1 MAEAK
6 KLPVSNDLPPPAAGS
21 ISARALG
28 MRSAPYLA
36 DLNPEQR
43 LAVETLDGPVL
54 VLAGAGTGK
63 TRVLTTRIAHILS
76 LGRARP
82 ADILAVTF
90 TNKAAREMKS
100 RVGLM
105 VGQIVE
111 GMPWLGTFHSIGVK
125 ILRRHAELVGL
136 KSDFTILDVD
146 DQIRLMKQL
155 LAAENIDEKR
165 WPGRVLAMLIDGW
178 KNRGLTPDMVP
189 AGEAA
194 AFANG
199 KGKKLYL
206 AYQQRLKTL
215 NAADFGDLLLENIR
229 LFRENPDVLRQYQQR
244 FKFILVDEYQ
254 DTNVAQYLWLRLLS
268 QSVASPSPASP
279 LRGSA
284 PSPTRGEG
292 REIAAAAALPSP
304 LVGEGGEPKR
314 SEGEPDEGVDLAD
327 TFGAPSPQP
336 SPPRGEGVPPNLP
349 RVGAQPAPQKN
360 ICCVG
365 DDDQSIYG
373 WRGAEVDNILRFDH
387 DFPGAKIIRLER
399 NYRST
404 GHILAAASHLI
415 AHNEGRLG
423 KTLRTEDVPGE
434 KVQVT
439 GAWDSEEEAR
449 AIGEEIEQLQR
460 EAREQGE
467 DHPLDEIAILVRASF
482 QMREFEDRFIQ
493 LGLPYRVIGGPRFYE
508 RMEIRDAL
516 AYLRV
521 IAQPADD
528 LAFERIVN
536 VPKRGLGDATLQMLH
551 DYARKA
557 RLPLTEAAKAL
568 SATDEMKPKP
578 RGALRDLMA
587 GFERWRLKK
596 EQIAH
601 TELAEIVLDE
611 SGYTEMWQNDRSA
624 DAAGRLENLK
634 ELVRSMEEFENLQGF
649 LEHIALVMDREG
661 AEGEQAVNI
670 MTLHSA
676 KGLEF
681 DTVFLPGW
689 EEGLFPHQRSL
700 DESGRAGLEEERRL
714 AHVGLTRARKR
725 AKIYFATNR
734 RIHGMWNTTIPSR
747 FLDELPEADVEV
759 KEPAGGS
766 GGFGMSGYG
775 ASRFDEMN
783 SFGSNYTTPGW
794 QRAQSRKGRGG
805 FSENGQ
811 PRYVPDGVFDDR
823 DADLDEGANTTTSSP
838 PPLRGRSAA
847 GGREGGASSKKRRS
861 TVPLTIE
868 GELIAKST
876 GAVSAFEIGARVFHQ
891 KFGNGNVVAVD
902 GNKLTI
908 RFDKAGEKRVVDS
921 FVERV

>member
-1 MAEAK
+1 MAEPK
-6 KLPVSNDLPPPAAGS
+6 RYSPVPASQPAPGG
-21 ISARALG
+21 IAARALG
-28 MRSAPYLA
+28 ARPTPYLLE
-36 DLNPEQR
+36 LNPEQR
-43 LAVETLDGPVL
+43 EAVETLDGPVL

-63 TRVLTTRIAHILS
+63 TRVLTTRIAHILN

-82 ADILAVTF
+82 SEILAVTF
-90 TNKAAREMKS
+90 TNKAAREMKQ
-100 RVGLM
+100 RVGMM

-125 ILRRHAELVGL
+125 ILRRHAEMVGL
-136 KSDFTILDVD
+136 KSNFTILDVD
-146 DQIRLMKQL
+146 DQIRLIKMIL
-155 LAAENIDEKR
+155 EAEKLDDRR
-165 WPGRVLAMLIDGW
+165 WPARVFAMILDGW
-178 KNRGLTPDMVP
+178 KNRGLTPDQVP

-194 AFANG
+194 GFANG

-206 AYQQRLKTL
+206 AYQERLKTL
-215 NAADFGDLLLENIR
+215 NAADFGDLLLECIR
-229 LFRENPDVLRQYQQR
+229 LIKQNPDVLRQYQAR
-244 FKFILVDEYQ
+244 FKYILVDEYQ
-254 DTNVAQYLWLRLLS
+254 DTNVAQYLWLRLL
-268 QSVASPSPASP
+268 
-279 LRGSA
+279 
-284 PSPTRGEG
+284 
-292 REIAAAAALPSP
+292 
-304 LVGEGGEPKR
+304 
-314 SEGEPDEGVDLAD
+314 
-327 TFGAPSPQP
+327 
-336 SPPRGEGVPPNLP
+336 
-349 RVGAQPAPQKN
+349 AQPAAAGDLILRDASLRDAPQDEGEGSAQRAAPQDEGPSRAAVENASPHPEERGRSPSVSKDEAEAQQRTPKN

-373 WRGAEVDNILRFDH
+373 WRGAEVDNILRFEH
-387 DFPGAKIIRLER
+387 DFPGAKVIRLER

-423 KTLRTEDVPGE
+423 KTLRTEDVLGE
-434 KVQVT
+434 KVSVT

-449 AIGEEIEQLQR
+449 DIGERIEELQR
-460 EAREQGE
+460 QAREQGE
-467 DHPLDEIAILVRASF
+467 DHPLDEIALLVRASF

-536 VPKRGLGDATLQMLH
+536 TPKRGLGDAALQMMH
-551 DYARKA
+551 DFARKK
-557 RLPLTEAAKAL
+557 RIPLTEAATLL
-568 SATDEMKPKP
+568 SSTDEMKPKP
-578 RGALRDLMA
+578 RASLRVLMDNFA
-587 GFERWRLKK
+587 RWTQMKDTTP
-596 EQIAH
+596 H

-611 SGYTEMWQNDRSA
+611 SGYTEMWQKDRSA

-634 ELVRSMEEFENLQGF
+634 ELVRSMEEFENLAGF
-649 LEHIALVMDREG
+649 LEHISLVMDRDS

-700 DESGRAGLEEERRL
+700 DEQGRAGLEEERRL

-725 AKIYFATNR
+725 ASIYFATNR
-734 RIHGMWNTTIPSR
+734 RIHGLWTSTVPSR
-747 FLDELPEADVEV
+747 FLDELPAEHVEV
-759 KEPAGGS
+759 TQAAGGA

-775 ASRFDEMN
+775 PSRFDEMA

-794 QRAQSRKGRGG
+794 QRAQGRKGRGG
-805 FSENGQ
+805 FSEDGK
-811 PRYVPDGVFDDR
+811 PRYVPDGVFDEVNQDHD
-823 DADLDEGANTTTSSP
+823 DAADSGHLSPNSSSP

-847 GGREGGASSKKRRS
+847 GGRREGGTQKKRA
-861 TVPLTIE
+861 PLTIE
-868 GELIAKST
+868 GELVAKST
-876 GAVSAFEIGARVFHQ
+876 GAASSFLVGERVFHQ

-908 RFDKAGEKRVVDS
+908 HFDKAGEKRVVDS

>member
-1 MAEAK
+1 MAEPKRNDPAPMSPQ
-6 KLPVSNDLPPPAAGS
+6 PVAGG
-21 ISARALG
+21 IAARALG
-28 MRSAPYLA
+28 ARSAPYLT

-43 LAVETLDGPVL
+43 QAVETLDGPVL

-63 TRVLTTRIAHILS
+63 TRVLTTRIAHILNLS
-76 LGRARP
+76 RAHP
-82 ADILAVTF
+82 SQILAVTF
-90 TNKAAREMKS
+90 TNKAAREMKE
-100 RVGLM
+100 RVGQM

-136 KSDFTILDVD
+136 KNNFTILDVD
-146 DQIRLMKQL
+146 DQIRVIKQIL
-155 LAAENIDEKR
+155 EAEKLDEKR
-165 WPGRVLAMLIDGW
+165 WPARVLAMLIDGW
-178 KNRGLTPDMVP
+178 KNRGLTPDQVP
-189 AGEAA
+189 SGEAA
-194 AFANG
+194 SFANG
-199 KGKKLYL
+199 KGKKLYI
-206 AYQQRLKTL
+206 AYQERLKTL

-229 LFRENPDVLRQYQQR
+229 LFRQNADVLRSFQER
-244 FKFILVDEYQ
+244 FKFVLVDEYQ
-254 DTNVAQYLWLRLLS
+254 DTNVAQYLWLKLLA
-268 QSVASPSPASP
+268 QTA
-279 LRGSA
+279 SA
-284 PSPTRGEG
+284 PPSTAVVPEPSST
-292 REIAAAAALPSP
+292 AAPPES
-304 LVGEGGEPKR
+304 
-314 SEGEPDEGVDLAD
+314 
-327 TFGAPSPQP
+327 TFA
-336 SPPRGEGVPPNLP
+336 VPARAEERKP
-349 RVGAQPAPQKN
+349 KN

-387 DFPGAKIIRLER
+387 DFPGAKVIRLER

-404 GHILAAASHLI
+404 GHILAAASLLI

-423 KTLRTEDVPGE
+423 KTLRTEDVLGE

-460 EAREQGE
+460 EARERGE

-493 LGLPYRVIGGPRFYE
+493 LSLPYRVIGGPRFYE
-508 RMEIRDAL
+508 RAEIRDAL

-536 VPKRGLGDATLQMLH
+536 VPKRGLGDATVQMLH
-551 DYARKA
+551 DYARKK
-557 RLPLTEAAKAL
+557 RVPLTEAASAL

-578 RGALRDLMA
+578 RQALRDLMA
-587 GFERWRLKK
+587 SFERWRAKK
-596 EQIAH
+596 DSMPH
-601 TELAEIVLDE
+601 TELAEIMLDE
-611 SGYTEMWQNDRSA
+611 SGYTDMWQKDRSA

-649 LEHIALVMDREG
+649 LEHISLVMDREG
-661 AEGEQAVNI
+661 NEAEQAVNI

-681 DTVFLPGW
+681 DCVFLPGW

-714 AHVGLTRARKR
+714 AHVGLTRARKL
-725 AKIYFATNR
+725 AKVYFATNR
-734 RIHGMWNTTIPSR
+734 RIHGLWTSTVPSR
-747 FLDELPEADVEV
+747 FLDELPEAHVEV
-759 KEPAGGS
+759 KEAPG

-783 SFGSNYTTPGW
+783 AFGSGYTTPGW
-794 QRAQSRKGRGG
+794 QRAQARKGRGG
-805 FSENGQ
+805 FHDNGQ
-811 PRYVPDGVFDDR
+811 PRYVPDGVYD
-823 DADLDEGANTTTSSP
+823 DADVENISP
-838 PPLRGRSAA
+838 LKEKSARG
-847 GGREGGASSKKRRS
+847 ERRKAQRKA
-861 TVPLTIE
+861 PLTIE

-876 GAVSAFEIGARVFHQ
+876 GTASSFAVGERVFHQ

-908 RFDKAGEKRVVDS
+908 AFDKAGEKRVVDS